1 MHKPDRIR
9 LQHMLDAA
17 REAIASVQGR
27 VRADLDHD
35 RIWALGLVKCIE
47 IIGEAA
53 ARVTPEACS
62 QFPQI
67 PGPQIVGMRNRL
79 VHAYFALDLDQVWN
93 AMAQDLSPPDRD
105 HRDYPSA
112 RAAARYGIFLTN
124 SPASVGRRL

>member
-1 MHKPDRIR
+1 MHKSDRIR

-35 RIWALGLVKCIE
+35 RIWVLGVVKCIE

-53 ARVTPEACS
+53 ARVTLETRS

-67 PGPQIVGMRNRL
+67 PWPQIAGIRNRL
-79 VHAYFALDLDQVWN
+79 VHVYFDLDLD
-93 AMAQDLSPPDRD
+93 
-105 HRDYPSA
+105 
-112 RAAARYGIFLTN
+112 
-124 SPASVGRRL
+124 

>member
-1 MHKPDRIR
+1 MHRPDRIR

-53 ARVTPEACS
+53 ARVTPEARS
-62 QFPQI
+62 QFPDGPPADFAPRPAPRRPSGLVSASTGCGKTAPVHRLPREGGEAGV
-67 PGPQIVGMRNRL
+67 PG
-79 VHAYFALDLDQVWN
+79 
-93 AMAQDLSPPDRD
+93 
-105 HRDYPSA
+105 A
-112 RAAARYGIFLTN
+112 RAFGKI
-124 SPASVGRRL
+124 

>member
-53 ARVTPEACS
+53 ARVTPEARS

-67 PGPQIVGMRNRL
+67 PWPQIVGMRNRL
-79 VHAYFALDLDQVWN
+79 VHVYFDLDLDQVWN
-93 AMAQDLSPPDRD
+93 AVTQDLPPLIATIETILQQEPPPDTE
-105 HRDYPSA
+105 S
-112 RAAARYGIFLTN
+112 
-124 SPASVGRRL
+124 S